1 MAVFQTVL
9 HLKEGCDKGILYPL
23 TFFSYVRRLY
33 SALLNKAERD
43 GLITGVKV
51 CHRAPSV
58 SHLLLADDSLIL
70 IRANQENAAHL
81 QSILQLYESVS
92 GQTINKEKSAILFST
107 NTRDCRRAEVKLAIQ
122 ISKETMNDR
131 YLGLLV
137 HVGVSRSAT
146 FKYLKDRIC
155 HKIQGWKEK
164 MLSRAGKEILI
175 KAVAQAIPT
184 FAMGCFDLTKTLC
197 DQISSM
203 ICKFWWSQ
211 QDNEH
216 KMHWLSWE
224 KLTKTKSEGGLG
236 FRDIHGFNMAMLAK
250 QGWRLLMNPESLC
263 AQILRAKYYP
273 DGDVLKA
280 KNRSAMSYSCRSILS
295 GIDLLKNGVIWRVG
309 DGSKISIWEDAWL
322 PRDHLR
328 RLFTPRGA
336 NLLTRVDELIDPY
349 TGSWDEMLVR
359 DTFWEDD
366 ADIILSIP
374 VHEGMNDLIAWHYNQ
389 NGLFTV
395 KSAYKIYMAEKRRTN
410 NSAGSSSTESGG
422 SSADRCWSR
431 LWKVKCPFFGG
442 LGITAWLSESI

>member
-1 MAVFQTVL
+1 MSKAYDRVEWSFLRAMMIKMGFCDVWVNLIMQCVSTVSYKVKVNGSL
-9 HLKEGCDKGILYPL
+9 SDSFAPERGLRACDKGILYPL

-58 SHLLLADDSLIL
+58 SHLLYADDSLIL

-92 GQTINKEKSAILFST
+92 GQTINKEKSAILFSS

-131 YLGLLV
+131 YLGLPV

-146 FKYLKDRIC
+146 FKYLKDRIF

-273 DGDVLKA
+273 D
-280 KNRSAMSYSCRSILS
+280 
-295 GIDLLKNGVIWRVG
+295 
-309 DGSKISIWEDAWL
+309 
-322 PRDHLR
+322 
-328 RLFTPRGA
+328 
-336 NLLTRVDELIDPY
+336 
-349 TGSWDEMLVR
+349 EM
-359 DTFWEDD
+359 
-366 ADIILSIP
+366 
-374 VHEGMNDLIAWHYNQ
+374 
-389 NGLFTV
+389 
-395 KSAYKIYMAEKRRTN
+395 
-410 NSAGSSSTESGG
+410 
-422 SSADRCWSR
+422 C
-431 LWKVKCPFFGG
+431 
-442 LGITAWLSESI
+442 